1 MRGWALPHPIPPS
14 AQHSVVP
21 AGKSSPG
28 AGRGWLNPV
37 PRPGGGPG
45 GVWLGVG
52 GEGTEPPSYRSRP
65 LVSCMSR
72 HCHTHLMWF
81 LAGAAAALPRLIAA
95 RGALQTDSRAPLC
108 PRGRPKGCG
117 ARGPVPT
124 PSPTPAPGDA
134 RCPRGTRRGV
144 HGQVARRGAGGMR
157 CVWGARRGG
166 EGQDA
171 LGMGL
176 VVPGGLRARGRVS
189 VHGAGEE
196 LTAPGGA
203 GTASP
208 CSPRPPRCLVVL
220 ARRLG

>member
-1 MRGWALPHPIPPS
+1 MRGWAPPHPTPPS
-14 AQHSVVP
+14 ARHSVVP

-45 GVWLGVG
+45 GVWLAVG

-134 RCPRGTRRGV
+134 RCPRGPGGVCTARWLGVGLGGCAAFGECAGVERGRMRSAWGWWSPGGFV
-144 HGQVARRGAGGMR
+144 QGAG
-157 CVWGARRGG
+157 
-166 EGQDA
+166 
-171 LGMGL
+171 
-176 VVPGGLRARGRVS
+176 
-189 VHGAGEE
+189 
-196 LTAPGGA
+196 
-203 GTASP
+203 
-208 CSPRPPRCLVVL
+208 
-220 ARRLG
+220 

>member
-1 MRGWALPHPIPPS
+1 MRGWAQPHPTPPS
-14 AQHSVVP
+14 ARHSVVP

-134 RCPRGTRRGV
+134 RCPRG
-144 HGQVARRGAGGMR
+144 
-157 CVWGARRGG
+157 
-166 EGQDA
+166 
-171 LGMGL
+171 
-176 VVPGGLRARGRVS
+176 PGGVCTARWLSMELGGCAAFGERAGVERGRMRS
-189 VHGAGEE
+189 AWGWWSPGGFVHGAG
-196 LTAPGGA
+196 
-203 GTASP
+203 
-208 CSPRPPRCLVVL
+208 
-220 ARRLG
+220 